1 MANTE
6 LEKVSTEI
14 RLDLSE
20 LNMLEIGDRTFE
32 QEVLK
37 SDLPVVVDFW
47 AEWCA
52 PCKIVAP
59 ILADIAREYAG
70 KIKIV
75 KLNVEDNSEIPRQ
88 YGICSI
94 PTLMIFQNGQK
105 IDALVGALPKVTLV
119 KAIEKYC

>member
-1 MANTE
+1 MPNTE
-6 LEKVSTEI
+6 LEKVSTVT
-14 RLDLSE
+14 RLDVGE
-20 LNMLEIGDRTFE
+20 LNILKIGDSTFE
-32 QEVLK
+32 QEVLN

-59 ILADIAREYAG
+59 ILADIAQEYKG

-88 YGICSI
+88 YGIRSI
-94 PTLMIFQNGQK
+94 PTLIIFQNGQK
-105 IDALVGALPKVTLV
+105 VDALVGALPKATLIN
-119 KAIEKYC
+119 AIEKYC